1 MAAFKSREG
10 RTGHG
15 EDQGHLKK
23 DIDKQMSVR
32 HFWRKYPMHCSFLGA
47 VITTAGFLAVGQ
59 AAQAQNPP
67 PAPDPSQPAT
77 IVVYTEVAPAKAAEA
92 RKLIIRF
99 AEAARKADGAVQIEV
114 GQRISDPGHFALV
127 EQWKSLA
134 AKQAFA
140 QTEAYTK
147 YRAALDPLRGAAY
160 DERIHNALSVGP
172 TKPAPKGAI
181 LVLTHVDVVPT
192 QVEPGTAKVKA
203 FVEEGRNAPGN
214 LRFDDDVQANRKNH
228 FTVVEA
234 WKSQA
239 EKNAWIS
246 SKAARTF
253 REELQPMG
261 GALYDERV
269 FKVL

>member
-1 MAAFKSREG
+1 
-10 RTGHG
+10 
-15 EDQGHLKK
+15 
-23 DIDKQMSVR
+23 
-32 HFWRKYPMHCSFLGA
+32 MHRSFLAA
-47 VITTAGFLAVGQ
+47 VVVVAGLVAVGS
-59 AAQAQNPP
+59 AARAQTPP

-77 IVVYTEVAPAKAAEA
+77 VVVYTEVAPAKAAEA
-92 RKLIIRF
+92 RKLVL
-99 AEAARKADGAVQIEV
+99 AYVAAARKVDGAVQIDA
-114 GQRISDPGHFALV
+114 GQRISDPGHFGIV

-140 QTEAYTK
+140 QTDAYTK
-147 YRAALDPLRGAAY
+147 YRAALDPLRSAAY

-172 TKPAPKGAI
+172 AKPAASGAI

-214 LRFDDDVQANRKNH
+214 LRFDDVVQANRKNH
-228 FTVVEA
+228 FTVIET
-234 WKSQA
+234 WKSQV
-239 EKNAWIS
+239 EKNSWIS
-246 SKAARTF
+246 SKSARTF
-253 REELQPMG
+253 REELQPIG

>member
-1 MAAFKSREG
+1 
-10 RTGHG
+10 
-15 EDQGHLKK
+15 
-23 DIDKQMSVR
+23 
-32 HFWRKYPMHCSFLGA
+32 MHRSFLAA
-47 VITTAGFLAVGQ
+47 VVVVAGLVAVGS
-59 AAQAQNPP
+59 AARAQTPP

-77 IVVYTEVAPAKAAEA
+77 VVVYTEVAPAKAAEA
-92 RKLIIRF
+92 RKLVL
-99 AEAARKADGAVQIEV
+99 AYVAAARKADGAVQIDA
-114 GQRISDPGHFALV
+114 GQRISDPGHFGIV

-140 QTEAYTK
+140 QTDAYAK
-147 YRAALDPLRGAAY
+147 YRAALDPLRSAAY

-172 TKPAPKGAI
+172 AKPAASGAI

-214 LRFDDDVQANRKNH
+214 LRFDDVVQANRKNH
-228 FTVVEA
+228 FTVIET
-234 WKSQA
+234 WKSQV
-239 EKNAWIS
+239 EKNSWIS
-246 SKAARTF
+246 SKSARTF
-253 REELQPMG
+253 REELQPIG

>member
-1 MAAFKSREG
+1 MYRSSLA
-10 RTGHG
+10 
-15 EDQGHLKK
+15 
-23 DIDKQMSVR
+23 
-32 HFWRKYPMHCSFLGA
+32 A
-47 VITTAGFLAVGQ
+47 VITMAGFFAVGQ

-77 IVVYTEVAPAKAAEA
+77 IVVYTEVAPAKEVKAK
-92 RKLIIRF
+92 KLIL
-99 AEAARKADGAVQIEV
+99 AYAAAARKADGAVQIDV
-114 GQRISDPGHFALV
+114 GQRIGEPGHFALV

-140 QTEAYTK
+140 QTDTYTK
-147 YRAALDPLRGAAY
+147 YRAALDPFRSAAY

-172 TKPAPKGAI
+172 SKPGGSI

-203 FVEEGRNAPGN
+203 FVEEGRNAEGN
-214 LRFDDDVQANRKNH
+214 TRFDDVVQANRKNH
-228 FTVVEA
+228 FTVIES
-234 WKSQA
+234 WK
-239 EKNAWIS
+239 KPIDKTVWIS
-246 SKAARTF
+246 TKTARTF

-269 FKVL
+269 FRILEK

>member
-1 MAAFKSREG
+1 
-10 RTGHG
+10 
-15 EDQGHLKK
+15 
-23 DIDKQMSVR
+23 
-32 HFWRKYPMHCSFLGA
+32 MHRSFLAA
-47 VITTAGFLAVGQ
+47 VVVVAGLVAVGS
-59 AAQAQNPP
+59 AARAQTPP

-77 IVVYTEVAPAKAAEA
+77 VVVYTEVAPAKAAEA
-92 RKLIIRF
+92 RKLLL
-99 AEAARKADGAVQIEV
+99 AYVAAARKADGAVQIDA
-114 GQRISDPGHFALV
+114 GQRISDPGHFGIV

-140 QTEAYTK
+140 QTDAYTK
-147 YRAALDPLRGAAY
+147 YRAALDPLRSAAY

-172 TKPAPKGAI
+172 AKPAASGAI

-214 LRFDDDVQANRKNH
+214 LRFDDVVQANRKNH
-228 FTVVEA
+228 FTVIET
-234 WKSQA
+234 WKSQV
-239 EKNAWIS
+239 EKNSWIS
-246 SKAARTF
+246 SKSARTF
-253 REELQPMG
+253 REELQPIG

>member
-1 MAAFKSREG
+1 
-10 RTGHG
+10 
-15 EDQGHLKK
+15 
-23 DIDKQMSVR
+23 
-32 HFWRKYPMHCSFLGA
+32 MHRSFLAA
-47 VITTAGFLAVGQ
+47 VITVAGLISAGTIARAQDAGQ
-59 AAQAQNPP
+59 GV
-67 PAPDPSQPAT
+67 T
-77 IVVYTEVAPAKAAEA
+77 IVTYTEVAPAKAAEA
-92 RKLIIRF
+92 RKLIV
-99 AEAARKADGAVQIEV
+99 AYSAAARKADGAVQIDA
-114 GQRISDPGHFALV
+114 GQRMSDPGHFALV

-140 QTEAYTK
+140 STDAYTK
-147 YRAALDPLRGAAY
+147 FRTALDPLRSAAY
-160 DERIHNALSVGP
+160 DERIHVALSVSPMRRLRSGE
-172 TKPAPKGAI
+172 I
-181 LVLTHVDVVPT
+181 LVLTHVDVIPT

-214 LRFDDDVQANRKNH
+214 LRFDDNVQANRKNH

-239 EKNAWIS
+239 DKNSWIS
-246 SKAARTF
+246 STAVRTF

>member
-1 MAAFKSREG
+1 MSRS
-10 RTGHG
+10 
-15 EDQGHLKK
+15 L
-23 DIDKQMSVR
+23 
-32 HFWRKYPMHCSFLGA
+32 LAA
-47 VITTAGFLAVGQ
+47 VITVAGFLAIGQ
-59 AAQAQNPP
+59 TARAQNPP

-92 RKLIIRF
+92 KKLIT
-99 AEAARKADGAVQIEV
+99 AYAAAMRKADGAVQVDV
-114 GQRISDPGHFALV
+114 GERISDPGHFALV

-140 QTEAYTK
+140 STDTTTK
-147 YRAALDPLRGAAY
+147 YRAALDPLRSAAY

-172 TKPAPKGAI
+172 SKPGGAI

-214 LRFDDDVQANRKNH
+214 LRFDDVVQANRKNH
-228 FTVVEA
+228 FTVIET
-234 WKSQA
+234 WKTPADKS
-239 EKNAWIS
+239 AWIS
-246 SKAARTF
+246 TKTARTF

-269 FKVL
+269 FRILQ